1 MLVGWQLSCNHL
13 TFDIPNEKSTHHDIF
28 MNLYAMQAIN
38 QDWWERDSTETTGVA
53 LGAGAG
59 FLGGAM
65 AGVAA
70 MSMYHRYRMYSS
82 MMMYQSHGMG
92 YGGYGRGYGFG
103 HNSYG
108 YGSTGQRG
116 MLLADDYDCIGGCPM
131 NAFCDYG
138 ICRCRTG
145 YVPIV
150 KYLQSDN

>member
-1 MLVGWQLSCNHL
+1 MS
-13 TFDIPNEKSTHHDIF
+13 
-28 MNLYAMQAIN
+28 
-38 QDWWERDSTETTGVA
+38 
-53 LGAGAG
+53 
-59 FLGGAM
+59 GAM

-82 MMMYQSHGMG
+82 MMMYQGHGMG
-92 YGGYGRGYGFG
+92 YGGYGGGYGYG

-108 YGSTGQRG
+108 YGVTGQRG
-116 MLLADDYDCIGGCPM
+116 MLLADEYDCIGGCPM

-150 KYLQSDN
+150 RYLQSDN